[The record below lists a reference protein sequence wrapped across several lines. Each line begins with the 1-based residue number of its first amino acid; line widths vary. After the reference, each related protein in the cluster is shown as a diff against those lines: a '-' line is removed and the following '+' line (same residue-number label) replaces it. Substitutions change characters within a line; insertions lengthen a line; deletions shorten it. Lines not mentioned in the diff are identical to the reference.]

1 MASRVIQLDGW
12 RDGLR
17 YPPPEERFRLKEGKI
32 GTDGESE
39 RKDGWRTKA
48 AEDVV
53 ELLRCCLCRRRVMV
67 FVAAAK

>member
-32 GTDGESE
+32 EMDRVRE
-39 RKDGWRTKA
+39 RKYK
-48 AEDVV
+48 
-53 ELLRCCLCRRRVMV
+53 
-67 FVAAAK
+67 